1 MTIAQFFAA
10 MRAAPAGG
18 RLTAAQVEGTEAI
31 LRAWRDAGCSDRAQL
46 AYMLA
51 TAYHETAATM
61 QPVAEVGGDAYK
73 TRLYDVTGSNPD
85 RARRMGNDRP
95 GDGIRYAGRGYVQLT
110 WKDNY
115 RLAGEKLGIDLVAD
129 PDLALQPAIA
139 ARILVTG
146 MLEGWFT
153 GRVLARYVAGDRVD
167 YVGARR
173 VVNGTDRAVLIAGY
187 ADAFAAAARVL

>member
-31 LRAWRDAGCSDRAQL
+31 LHAWRDAGCSDRAQL

-51 TAYHETAATM
+51 TAWHETAATM
-61 QPVAEVGGDAYK
+61 QPVAERGGDAYK
-73 TRLYDVTGSNPD
+73 ARLYDVTGSNPD

-95 GDGIRYAGRGYVQLT
+95 GDGVRYAGRGYVQLT
-110 WKDNY
+110 WKNNY
-115 RLAGEKLGIDLVAD
+115 TLAGEKLGIDLVAD
-129 PDLALQPAIA
+129 PDLALQSPIA
-139 ARILVTG
+139 ARILVAG

-153 GRVLARYVAGDRVD
+153 GRPLDRYVAGERID

-187 ADAFAAAARVL
+187 ADAFSAAARVL